1 MTTLKYETTDDLS
14 KYAIEFR
21 YTDNDQ
27 RSDEDV
33 ELTQSEY
40 ERVRLFLS
48 RLMDAGEIRPVDP
61 TDPQNIDSVLFPVNG
76 HRFLSFATLE
86 QNWQRGSLIDM
97 AGQHDIRL

>member
-1 MTTLKYETTDDLS
+1 MTTLKNETTDDLS

-27 RSDEDV
+27 RYDEDV

-61 TDPQNIDSVLFPVNG
+61 TDPQNVDSILFPVND
-76 HRFLSFATLE
+76 HQFLNFAILE
-86 QNWQRGSLIDM
+86 QNWQHGFLIDM
-97 AGQHDIRL
+97 AGPHGFSL